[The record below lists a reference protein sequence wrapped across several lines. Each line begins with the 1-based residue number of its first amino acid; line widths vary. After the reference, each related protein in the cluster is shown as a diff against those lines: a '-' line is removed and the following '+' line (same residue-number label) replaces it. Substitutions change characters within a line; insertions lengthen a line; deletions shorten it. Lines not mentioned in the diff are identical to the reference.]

1 MMEKVAGL
9 FDTAFG
15 GVVNIFNR
23 MTSAIPGAA
32 DLMLVGFTIVIV
44 VGLLLLPLRGGG
56 VGRSDRAKKSK
67 NNGSGGD
74 G

>member
-1 MMEKVAGL
+1 MMLKVAEL
-9 FDTAFG
+9 FEIAFG

-23 MTSAIPGAA
+23 MTGAIPGAA

-56 VGRSDRAKKSK
+56 VGRSDRSKKVK
-67 NNGSGGD
+67 NNDSGGD